1 MVPPDAASQ
10 GAHSIGREQSGARM
24 NAQPPNSTSP
34 AGAWRIR
41 LQTVYWFVLAGAFL
55 LGLPILLG
63 WGGWLLPALVAVAA
77 LFAAPTAWLL
87 RRVSAAAA
95 GRSFAAGWARAAA
108 GWTLLLGVL
117 VATPFYYLM
126 VVTDTRPATVPQVAL
141 SNGEKRVVFQGMQH
155 IGSEHFYK
163 AVIYDVEKAMSEGY
177 VIYYEGVQT
186 PTPESKAFF
195 EKLSKALV
203 GGSDLS
209 GTYKSIGEICGMT
222 FQLDYFGLLE
232 ADKAEHPGRHVVAD
246 VDALELKAE
255 YERLMRDDP
264 AFAAAH
270 ADDFQP
276 KPATGENAIMSRVIA
291 WLKHGSRSQRMLG
304 GVACRGLFTLAQPT
318 GDEPPGH
325 MEPVILDFRN
335 RALAQR
341 IMASADDK
349 IFITYG
355 AAHLPGLVAEL
366 RRIDPRWRVGS
377 VKWLRTIEAPEHLEG
392 RLRGVGN

>member
-1 MVPPDAASQ
+1 
-10 GAHSIGREQSGARM
+10 M
-24 NAQPPNSTSP
+24 NAQPPITTSS

-41 LQTVYWFVLAGAFL
+41 LQTVFWFVLAGAFL

-63 WGGWLLPALVAVAA
+63 WGWWLPLALAA
-77 LFAAPTAWLL
+77 LAALLAVPTAWLL
-87 RRVSAAAA
+87 RKFSAAAA
-95 GRSFAAGWARAAA
+95 RRSFGAGWMRAAT

-117 VATPFYYLM
+117 VAAPFYYLM

-141 SNGEKRVVFQGMQH
+141 SNGDKRVVFQGMQH
-155 IGSEHFYK
+155 IGSEHFYQ
-163 AVIYDVEKAMSEGY
+163 AVIYDVEKALSEGY

-186 PTPESKAFF
+186 PTPESQAFF
-195 EKLSKALV
+195 EKLSQALV

-276 KPATGENAIMSRVIA
+276 KPTTSDNAMVPALIA
-291 WLKHGSRSQRMLG
+291 WLKNGSPSQRMLG
-304 GVACRGLFTLAQPT
+304 GVACRGFFTLAQPT

-341 IMASADDK
+341 IMQSTDDR

-366 RRIDPRWRVGS
+366 RKIDPRWTVGS

-392 RLRGVGN
+392 RLRDVGN